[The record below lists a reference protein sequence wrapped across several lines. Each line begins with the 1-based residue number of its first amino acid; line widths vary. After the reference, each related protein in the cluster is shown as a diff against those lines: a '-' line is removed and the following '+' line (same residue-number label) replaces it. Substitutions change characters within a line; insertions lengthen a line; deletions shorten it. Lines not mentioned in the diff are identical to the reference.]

1 MKTFRFPLQAVLTVR
16 QNQENKALEAYAF
29 AQAGFEKIAARF
41 RRIHQE
47 IEDLFDS
54 RRAALKAIASSEDMQ
69 HMQQGMRALQE
80 TARLC
85 QTELDKAQAML
96 EEKSRELLRARQG
109 REVVEKVHQRQFARH
124 QLQVARQEQRT
135 VDDLATLKSIG
146 EFALKW
152 R

>member
-1 MKTFRFPLQAVLTVR
+1 MKSFRFPLQAVLTVR
-16 QNQENKALEAYAF
+16 MNQENKALQAYAF
-29 AQAGFEKIAARF
+29 AQAEFEKITARF

-47 IEDLFDS
+47 IEDVFDC
-54 RRAALKAIASSEDMQ
+54 RRAALKATASSEDMQ
-69 HMQQGMRALQE
+69 HMQQGLRALQE

-85 QTELDKAQAML
+85 QVELNKAQAML
-96 EEKSRELLRARQG
+96 EEKSRELLHARQG

-124 QLQVARQEQRT
+124 QFQAARQEQRT